1 MDGRWRFPGLTFKLA
16 VALIG
21 TVVVISGS
29 LCLLSAYFHRRA
41 LERLMVQEA
50 DRVTDVVHRSTRF
63 AMLNNSRDEIYKIM
77 DSIGTQPGIVRLRIY
92 DEQGLVV
99 YSTDKAEIGHS
110 VDKKAEACFACHQEG
125 QPLTRLNRPDRVRVF
140 REPTGG
146 RVVGVINAI
155 DNEPACYNAP
165 CHYHPSNQQILGV
178 LDVDVSLKDVDS
190 TIAGLRNRALIGV
203 AFNVLIV
210 ALVAFLFVFILVDRP
225 LKAVMA
231 GTRRVADGDMDHP
244 ILVRSRD
251 ELGALAQSFN
261 DMTRRLKEAMEVVR
275 HYNRTL
281 QSKVEEKTAELR
293 QAQEH
298 MLRID
303 RMATVGRLTAVI
315 AHEINNPLSGIRT
328 YAKLL
333 QKRAIKEP
341 GVGEEEHRYLEL
353 IESEATRCG
362 EIVNS
367 LLQFSRKSPIKLEPQ
382 DISGLTAEALRLVR
396 HRLDLQSVTVNTH
409 LQERLPRIHCSG
421 QQVIQAL
428 LAVFINACEAMPS
441 EGTLIVSTGSEE
453 GEKGVWVRVEDTGVG
468 IDSET
473 LEHIFEPFFSTK
485 EEVHGVGL
493 GLAVVYSIVQRHG
506 GRIDVESTVGKGS
519 EFTLH
524 FPVLPPQAGASPKEV
539 PE

>member
-1 MDGRWRFPGLTFKLA
+1 MGGRWRFGGLTFKLA
-16 VALIG
+16 AALIG

-29 LCLLSAYFHRRA
+29 LCYVSAYYHRQA

-50 DRVTDVVHRSTRF
+50 DRVTDVVRRSTRF
-63 AMLNNSRDEIYKIM
+63 AMLNNSRGDLYKIM
-77 DSIGTQPGIVRLRIY
+77 DSIGTQPGIDRLRIY
-92 DEQGLVV
+92 NEQGLVT

-110 VDKKAEACFACHQEG
+110 VNRKAEACFACHQKG
-125 QPLTRLNRPDRVRVF
+125 RPFSRPNRPDRIRIF
-140 REPTGG
+140 RAPNGA

-155 DNEPACYNAP
+155 HNEAACYNAP
-165 CHYHPSNQQILGV
+165 CHFHPSNQKILGV
-178 LDVDVSLKDVDS
+178 LDVDVSLRDVDA
-190 TIAGLRNRALIGV
+190 TIASLKNRALVGGV
-203 AFNVLIV
+203 INFVIV
-210 ALVAFLFVFILVDRP
+210 SLVSFLFVFLLVDRP
-225 LKAVMA
+225 LKAVIA

-244 ILVRSRD
+244 IPVRSRD
-251 ELGALAQSFN
+251 ELGELSQSFN

-303 RMATVGRLTAVI
+303 RMATLGRLAAVI

-333 QKRAIKEP
+333 QKRAVREP
-341 GVGEEEHRYLEL
+341 GVGEEERRYLEL

-382 DISGLTAEALRLVR
+382 DISGLTAEGLRLVR

-409 LQERLPRIHCSG
+409 LPEGLPRIHCSG

-441 EGTLIVSTGSEE
+441 EGTLTVSTGSEE
-453 GEKGVWVRVEDTGVG
+453 GEKGVWVRVADTGVG

-473 LEHIFEPFFSTK
+473 MEHIFEPFFSTK

-519 EFTLH
+519 AFTLH
-524 FPVLPPQAGASPKEV
+524 FPVLPPQAGASQKEV
-539 PE
+539 PA